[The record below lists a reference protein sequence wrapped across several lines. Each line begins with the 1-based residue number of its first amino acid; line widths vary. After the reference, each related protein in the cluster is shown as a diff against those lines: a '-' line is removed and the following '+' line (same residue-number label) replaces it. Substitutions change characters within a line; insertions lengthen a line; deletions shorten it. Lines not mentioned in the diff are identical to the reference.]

1 MQNKTKELIETN
13 QNLTRVSYELKSY
26 LWIVYRLTLR
36 TWNKKIILAL
46 LLLLLLSNYQVVDQK
61 RVHFFGLHNNKEL
74 IIHL

>member
-46 LLLLLLSNYQVVDQK
+46 LLLSNYQVVNQK
-61 RVHFFGLHNNKEL
+61 WVHFFALHNNKEL